1 MADENKSAAVIDRR
15 PDADAEI
22 IIEQRKESQ
31 RWLNENYYKEWRDV
45 YRTAKARVEKRIK
58 KNAAG
63 EEKEDNT
70 RTNICFPDHFV
81 MIRHGVARLTRN
93 PPNLRMRGPD
103 RMGAD
108 KLAALLMYQ
117 WDKSESQS
125 AFRKIVHA
133 GKMLGIGVGK
143 TYYDKSVI
151 TRQFKK
157 STLKLTSKELLSL
170 KDAPADETEQ
180 ADDENAV
187 PSQGELSAAVSEFGD
202 VVTLPTPVTKFEGCV
217 LASVFPGNFFPEPGY
232 SSFTEAGYKI
242 ENGLRDETWLKYW
255 TKQVTTDPETGE
267 EQPII
272 SEKAAV
278 ELMQMSGAGR
288 NTLDKR
294 DTSLRRQM
302 REAVNLSDPSLYNS
316 RTAGT
321 CKLFVIDERHTIQD
335 GSLVIEYVGEENL
348 YLGKQWYPYCTYGRD
363 LYSELSLIPDLLGG
377 IGDSTPRISKF
388 LMQMRNNRGNQTN
401 DFLNNIMSPLMKVME
416 GDNYTDEDLVRTG
429 FGRLLKVKNMA
440 DMQNLTDQQ
449 FPQAGWEE
457 QASLTR
463 EMQQIEPAMSDFA
476 PGTEAIPQ
484 AGKLA
489 TTAVLQQ
496 KAADSVL
503 ADELGQ
509 LNFFVRDFM
518 ELWRDINQQAI
529 SEDVKINKGDVGRV
543 DMLML
548 GMEGKPEEITISP
561 LDIQQEMQVLPEAG
575 STLAAD
581 DDYKVKSLQQGLQL
595 AGAFPDVLDTR
606 YFATELVK
614 AMPGVNPEQAI
625 KPPQPP
631 PPPPPP
637 KISINMA
644 IKFENLNPDAQVA
657 ILKEMNLPTHDTE
670 VLGLIHHAT
679 ESVKKISDAAD
690 AADNLQSAASSKGP
704 GEDGEPKVPTPAGMK
719 GEMS

>member
-1 MADENKSAAVIDRR
+1 MADENKSAAVIDRK
-15 PDADAEI
+15 ADPGAEI

-31 RWLNENYYKEWRDV
+31 RWLNQNYYPEWREV
-45 YRTAKARVEKRIK
+45 YRTSKARVEKRIK
-58 KNAAG
+58 RRANG
-63 EEKEDNT
+63 NEEEDKT

-81 MIRHGVARLTRN
+81 MVRHGVARLTRN
-93 PPNLRMRGPD
+93 PPNLRMRGAD
-103 RMGAD
+103 RLGAE
-108 KLAALLMYQ
+108 KMAALQMYQ
-117 WDKSESQS
+117 WDKSESQIS
-125 AFRKIVHA
+125 FRKVVHA
-133 GKMLGIGVGK
+133 GKMLGIGIGK

-157 STLKLTSKELLSL
+157 SALKLTAKELMRLRE
-170 KDAPADETEQ
+170 APQDEIDDV
-180 ADDENAV
+180 DDEAV
-187 PSQGELSAAVSEFGD
+187 PTQGELSSAAADFGD
-202 VVTLPTPVTKFEGCV
+202 IVTLPTPITKFEGCI
-217 LASVFPGNFFPEPGY
+217 LASVFPGDFFPEPGY
-232 SSFTEAGYKI
+232 SSFAEASYKI
-242 ENGLRDETWLKYW
+242 ENSVRDEDWLEYW
-255 TKQVTTDPETGE
+255 TKQVTTDPDTGE

-272 SEKAAV
+272 SEKAAAD
-278 ELMQMSGAGR
+278 LMEMAGAGR

-302 REAVNLSDPSLYNS
+302 REAVNLADPNTYNTS
-316 RTAGT
+316 TGGT
-321 CKLFVIDERHTIQD
+321 KKKFVIDERHTIED

-363 LYSELSLIPDLLGG
+363 LYSELVLIPDLLGG

-401 DFLNNIMSPLMKVME
+401 DFLNNVMLPLVKVLE
-416 GDNYTDEDLVRTG
+416 GSTYGDEDLQRTA
-429 FGRLLKVKNMA
+429 FARLVTVKNMSDLDA
-440 DMQNLTDQQ
+440 VPTPE

-496 KAADSVL
+496 KSADSIL

-509 LNFFVRDFM
+509 LNSFVRNVM

-529 SEDVKINKGDVGRV
+529 SDDVTINKGDVGRV

-548 GMEGKPEEITISP
+548 GMEGKPEKITISA

-581 DDYKVKSLQQGLQL
+581 DDYKVKALQQGLQL

-637 KISINMA
+637 KINIGLA
-644 IKFENLNPDAQVA
+644 IKWADLNPDAQVA
-657 ILKEMNLPTHDTE
+657 ILKEMNLPTADTAT
-670 VLGLIHHAT
+670 LGLVHHAT
-679 ESVKKISDAAD
+679 EAVKKISDAAD